1 LAGAAAAAAALLLT
15 LRPAAGPAPANPAE
29 RADSVQ
35 LAQAVQAMPAQ
46 VWGQVQP
53 QVEAVL
59 AQDPLQQEKDAL
71 ASGARSALGFLA
83 YNFLPAPQ
91 TPESQRG

>member
-1 LAGAAAAAAALLLT
+1 
-15 LRPAAGPAPANPAE
+15 PAAGPAPANPAE